1 MTREGRTVLGLA
13 EGYTAIFGL
22 SNVYYLLGIY
32 LSMRGMSTPGQI
44 GWVMGAFYAAQT
56 CCRPFAGNVVMR
68 IGFRRAFLAGAL
80 LCLAGSSAFALT
92 GPSFRWMLFWRIVMG
107 IGSSLYVIALTT
119 YQTLGIPDST
129 RGSAFSLISA
139 GGIVPLVTFVP
150 LADFFLRKGWTFLY
164 AWMVPLIALYALACG
179 LRLPAL
185 DIPGKTEGKKRQ
197 GLFSLAKAP
206 GIRTLLISSTVFSMT
221 DACLLAIGG
230 VAAER
235 GLLPSLFLTANA
247 SVGLLVR
254 VGGRRIL
261 DMLPRRKMA
270 APAIAMTSL
279 GLIGASF
286 ARGNLAYSLWGVFFG
301 IAMGL
306 GFPLHMALIGDVAE
320 PHQRAQ
326 VSSLVWFLMGACF
339 FIVPILLGSLAGIL
353 GTTGAFRAFT
363 LLLLAFSPF
372 VLVLWN
378 PGYSFF
384 RSHW

>member
-1 MTREGRTVLGLA
+1 
-13 EGYTAIFGL
+13 
-22 SNVYYLLGIY
+22 
-32 LSMRGMSTPGQI
+32 
-44 GWVMGAFYAAQT
+44 
-56 CCRPFAGNVVMR
+56 
-68 IGFRRAFLAGAL
+68 
-80 LCLAGSSAFALT
+80 
-92 GPSFRWMLFWRIVMG
+92 
-107 IGSSLYVIALTT
+107 
-119 YQTLGIPDST
+119 
-129 RGSAFSLISA
+129 
-139 GGIVPLVTFVP
+139 
-150 LADFFLRKGWTFLY
+150 
-164 AWMVPLIALYALACG
+164 
-179 LRLPAL
+179 
-185 DIPGKTEGKKRQ
+185 
-197 GLFSLAKAP
+197 
-206 GIRTLLISSTVFSMT
+206 
-221 DACLLAIGG
+221 
-230 VAAER
+230 
-235 GLLPSLFLTANA
+235 
-247 SVGLLVR
+247 
-254 VGGRRIL
+254 
-261 DMLPRRKMA
+261 MA

-286 ARGNLAYSLWGVFFG
+286 AGGNLAYSLWGVFFG

>member
-1 MTREGRTVLGLA
+1 
-13 EGYTAIFGL
+13 
-22 SNVYYLLGIY
+22 
-32 LSMRGMSTPGQI
+32 
-44 GWVMGAFYAAQT
+44 
-56 CCRPFAGNVVMR
+56 
-68 IGFRRAFLAGAL
+68 
-80 LCLAGSSAFALT
+80 
-92 GPSFRWMLFWRIVMG
+92 MG

-150 LADFFLRKGWTFLY
+150 LADFFLKKGWTPLY

-185 DIPGKTEGKKRQ
+185 DIPERTGVEKKQ
-197 GLFSLAKAP
+197 GLLSLAAAP

-221 DACLLAIGG
+221 DACLLAVGG

-247 SVGLLVR
+247 SMGLLVR

-261 DMLPRRKMA
+261 DILPRRKMA

-286 ARGNLAYSLWGVFFG
+286 ARGNLSYSLWGVFFG

-306 GFPLHMALIGDVAE
+306 GFPLHMALIGDVAK

-339 FIVPILLGSLAGIL
+339 FVVPILLGNLAGIL

-363 LLLLAFSPF
+363 LVLLALSPF
-372 VLVLWN
+372 VFVLWN
-378 PGYSFF
+378 PGYSFL